1 MVDKN
6 GNVIGK
12 DWVTKLRQNYVGE
25 DDAAKAINA
34 INSLYNIDLTASTA
48 ASSAASIVRLL
59 DALLINDLSTRMLF
73 AAAKISY
80 NNSSRKKYVN
90 SLVDLG
96 LIGWDESLSKRSPNQ
111 ALHLTDLG
119 KAVLQRIKKK

>member
-1 MVDKN
+1 
-6 GNVIGK
+6 
-12 DWVTKLRQNYVGE
+12 
-25 DDAAKAINA
+25 
-34 INSLYNIDLTASTA
+34 
-48 ASSAASIVRLL
+48 
-59 DALLINDLSTRMLF
+59 MLF